1 MTTRLARGTAGRKS
15 RQIKRQSVPET
26 LRESLQERILSGE
39 IREGDWLIQDAIAEE
54 YDVSRMPVR
63 EALRQLEACGLVLMR
78 THRGAIVTS
87 IPTEQVEE
95 LFELR
100 AALECEVL
108 RRALASMTDRDIA
121 EARTLLSQLDASY
134 GQGDI
139 GSWGR
144 LNWAFHRRLYEP
156 AGRIQTLNILQ
167 GINLQIERYVRLPFT
182 APDPGSGRSRARAS
196 RVAEVV
202 RGARD
207 GRCGRLSPAAHPR
220 HREKPAER
228 AAGTSRS
235 ACRLIGPACVS
246 NRSSPWS
253 ACMLKAR
260 WDGSLREA

>member
-1 MTTRLARGTAGRKS
+1 VTTRLARGTAGRKS

-167 GINLQIERYVRLPFT
+167 GINLQIERYVRLHLLLT
-182 APDPGSGRSRARAS
+182 QGADEAVREHRELLRLCAARATDDA
-196 RVAEVV
+196 VAYL
-202 RGARD
+202 RQHILGT
-207 GRCGRLSPAAHPR
+207 GRNLLSALRAHRAAPAA
-220 HREKPAER
+220 
-228 AAGTSRS
+228 
-235 ACRLIGPACVS
+235 
-246 NRSSPWS
+246 
-253 ACMLKAR
+253 
-260 WDGSLREA
+260 

>member
-167 GINLQIERYVRLPFT
+167 GINLQIERYVRLHLLLT
-182 APDPGSGRSRARAS
+182 QGADEAVREHRELLRLCAARATDDA
-196 RVAEVV
+196 VAYL
-202 RGARD
+202 RQHILGT
-207 GRCGRLSPAAHPR
+207 GRNLLSALRAHRAAPAA
-220 HREKPAER
+220 
-228 AAGTSRS
+228 
-235 ACRLIGPACVS
+235 
-246 NRSSPWS
+246 
-253 ACMLKAR
+253 
-260 WDGSLREA
+260 

>member
-1 MTTRLARGTAGRKS
+1 MTTRTARATAQRKS

-100 AALECEVL
+100 ATLECEVL
-108 RRALASMTDRDIA
+108 RQAVACMTERDVA
-121 EARTLLSQLDASY
+121 EARTVLNQLDASY
-134 GQGDI
+134 TQGDM

-144 LNWAFHRRLYEP
+144 LNWAFHRRLYEA
-156 AGRIQTLNILQ
+156 AGRVQTLNILQ
-167 GINLQIERYVRLPFT
+167 GINLQIERYVRLHLLLT
-182 APDPGSGRSRARAS
+182 QGADEAVREHHELLRLCAARATDEA
-196 RVAEVV
+196 VA
-202 RGARD
+202 
-207 GRCGRLSPAAHPR
+207 H
-220 HREKPAER
+220 
-228 AAGTSRS
+228 
-235 ACRLIGPACVS
+235 
-246 NRSSPWS
+246 
-253 ACMLKAR
+253 
-260 WDGSLREA
+260 LREHILGTGTNLVTALRAHRATPAV

>member
-156 AGRIQTLNILQ
+156 AGRNQTLNILQ
-167 GINLQIERYVRLPFT
+167 CINLQIERYVRLHLLLT
-182 APDPGSGRSRARAS
+182 HGADEAVREHRELLRLCAARATDDA
-196 RVAEVV
+196 VAYL
-202 RGARD
+202 RQHILGT
-207 GRCGRLSPAAHPR
+207 GRNLLSALRAHRAAPAA
-220 HREKPAER
+220 
-228 AAGTSRS
+228 
-235 ACRLIGPACVS
+235 
-246 NRSSPWS
+246 
-253 ACMLKAR
+253 
-260 WDGSLREA
+260 